1 MISMNRPSRGEREP
15 VTTTRYVGRL
25 VVPVRLN
32 LMETGTSS
40 PPQCGKA
47 RKLRAGHLA
56 LQPLELLHHPAELP
70 ELLEEPIDVLHARA
84 APARDALAAAAV
96 DRFRMTP
103 LTRRHGSNDGVEAAQ
118 IGLLGIEALRNALPL
133 QHLAEGQHPQHLVER
148 AELPDLLEL
157 LAEVL

>member
-15 VTTTRYVGRL
+15 VTTARYVGRL
-25 VVPVRLN
+25 GVPVRLN
-32 LMETGTSS
+32 LIETGTSS

-47 RKLRAGHLA
+47 GKLHPGHLA

-96 DRFRMTP
+96 DRFRMAAFA
-103 LTRRHGSNDGVEAAQ
+103 RRHRSDDGVEAAQ
-118 IGLLGIEALRNALPL
+118 IGLLGIEALLGPFSL
-133 QHLAEGQHPQHLVER
+133 QHLAEGQHAQDLVEG
-148 AELPDLLEL
+148 AELLDLLEL
-157 LAEVL
+157 L